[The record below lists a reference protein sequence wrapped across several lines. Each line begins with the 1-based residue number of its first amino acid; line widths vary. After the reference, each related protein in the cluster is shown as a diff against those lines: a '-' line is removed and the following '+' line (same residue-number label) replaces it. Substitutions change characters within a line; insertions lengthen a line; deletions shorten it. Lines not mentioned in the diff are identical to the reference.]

1 MSTVG
6 HIDSSGHE
14 APRAPAPKRG
24 RAVNRH
30 TVLGAAAGG
39 AAGVAAVRL
48 LGLDQGLTG
57 LLGGARTA
65 GSGRGDWISPLAS
78 EKARVNQLLRRAA
91 FGATSTELESALS
104 DGFNR

>member
-6 HIDSSGHE
+6 HIDASGHE

-24 RAVNRH
+24 RAVNRR
-30 TVLGAAAGG
+30 TVLGVAAGG

-48 LGLDQGLTG
+48 MGLDHRLTG

-65 GSGRGDWISPLAS
+65 GSGRGDWVSPLAS
-78 EKARVNQLLRRAA
+78 ERARVNQLLRRAT
-91 FGATSTELESALS
+91 FGAAATQLERALS
-104 DGFNR
+104 